1 MKRKVFAFLL
11 ASMMVFSLT
20 ACNSGAPKDQGA
32 EAQPSGGGASG
43 GKFAPNPAYTFY
55 STDEGYDAVNDPDA
69 ITFDQMRET
78 YGPIPKWEG
87 QFFAHGSLKSFE
99 VEFWR
104 VMKEGFQKFEADAKE
119 KGKDFAM
126 ECSAA
131 QTEEDT
137 EGQLSLVRDQVRQG
151 GNAIVLSAIT
161 DINCLPGMEE
171 SYEAGIPVYA
181 IGSEL
186 PGCYGF
192 VGSNGYMVGQRCADY
207 MAELINYQGQ
217 VGIVVG
223 LTSQTATINRTNGF
237 IDRMKEIAPDVEIV
251 AQQNADW
258 ERSAAK
264 DITKTWLTQYPDMV
278 GIYSNAD
285 CMTYGIAEAVDE
297 SSKVCNEDIFIVSI
311 DGEGEMKDLIR
322 DGKVSGTCSLGS
334 YTMGMVAYEVAI
346 RNFCGQN
353 LPCGIFTPIWMIDQ
367 SNVDTDDLTA
377 SGYTFPEYE

>member
-1 MKRKVFAFLL
+1 MKRKVFAILL

-207 MAELINYQGQ
+207 MAELIDYQGQ

-251 AQQNADW
+251 GA
-258 ERSAAK
+258 ERS
-264 DITKTWLTQYPDMV
+264 
-278 GIYSNAD
+278 
-285 CMTYGIAEAVDE
+285 
-297 SSKVCNEDIFIVSI
+297 
-311 DGEGEMKDLIR
+311 EG
-322 DGKVSGTCSLGS
+322 
-334 YTMGMVAYEVAI
+334 YH
-346 RNFCGQN
+346 QN
-353 LPCGIFTPIWMIDQ
+353 LADAVPRHGGHLLQCGLHDLWHRGSGGRVQQ
-367 SNVDTDDLTA
+367 SLQRGHLYCLHRRRRRDEGLD
-377 SGYTFPEYE
+377 SGRESFRHLLPGVLYHGYGSL

>member
-1 MKRKVFAFLL
+1 MKRKVFAILL

-171 SYEAGIPVYA
+171 SMR
-181 IGSEL
+181 L
-186 PGCYGF
+186 
-192 VGSNGYMVGQRCADY
+192 
-207 MAELINYQGQ
+207 
-217 VGIVVG
+217 
-223 LTSQTATINRTNGF
+223 
-237 IDRMKEIAPDVEIV
+237 
-251 AQQNADW
+251 
-258 ERSAAK
+258 
-264 DITKTWLTQYPDMV
+264 
-278 GIYSNAD
+278 
-285 CMTYGIAEAVDE
+285 
-297 SSKVCNEDIFIVSI
+297 
-311 DGEGEMKDLIR
+311 
-322 DGKVSGTCSLGS
+322 
-334 YTMGMVAYEVAI
+334 
-346 RNFCGQN
+346 
-353 LPCGIFTPIWMIDQ
+353 
-367 SNVDTDDLTA
+367 A
-377 SGYTFPEYE
+377 SPFMR